1 MNNELPINQ
10 NLGVLTP
17 EKISETDFN
26 VSGISGIEYKILEE
40 NGDWLQYHGVGE
52 RQHGVYFDSMA
63 CVTFSALNSIEM
75 QINRLI
81 IKKLLPVETL
91 QALQTLGYLNDY
103 GLFNVSDRFTAKM
116 SGTTRVGNYLTKVW
130 DSVRN
135 DGLIPQNK
143 YDFPNDQR
151 TPVFDWDNF
160 YAEIDQ
166 SLKNAASEIFK
177 YFSFSYEWVYT
188 NNGMT
193 PNQRKDLI
201 LQHLKHAPLQIAA
214 PVCRGWNEG
223 DKTAVPY
230 CDINQPQ
237 HATVIAKV
245 ADNGCYSDFDS
256 YIPYSKLLALDYPI
270 LYIMKGVVEMK
281 KPIEQ
286 LPTKFG
292 YVFDVTKPILYGQKS
307 ELVKQLQRALVFLNY
322 LSPQYVTSFY
332 WTKTQ
337 AAVLKFQTDHQV
349 DTPEILLELNGKR
362 AGTKTLTKLNQLLTQ

>member
-1 MNNELPINQ
+1 MNNELPINK

-17 EKISETDFN
+17 EQISETDFH
-26 VSGISGIEYKILEE
+26 VSGVSGIEYQVLEE
-40 NGDWLQYHGVGE
+40 SGNWLQYHGAGE

-81 IKKLLPVETL
+81 IKKLLSVETL
-91 QALQTLGYLNDY
+91 QALQNLGYLNDN
-103 GLFNVSDRFTAKM
+103 GLFNVSDRFTAKI
-116 SGTTRVGNYLTKVW
+116 SGTTRAGNYLTKVW

-135 DGLIPQNK
+135 DGLIPQTK

-166 SLKNAASEIFK
+166 SLKDLAPEIFK

-188 NNGMT
+188 NSGMT
-193 PNQRKDLI
+193 PGQKRDLI
-201 LQHLKHAPLQIAA
+201 LKHLKHAPLQIAA

-237 HATVIAKV
+237 HATVITKV
-245 ADNGCYSDFDS
+245 NDDGLYLDFDS
-256 YIPYSKLLALDYPI
+256 YIPYTKILASDYPI
-270 LYIMKGVVEMK
+270 LYIMKGVVEIK
-281 KPIEQ
+281 KPTEPI
-286 LPTKFG
+286 PPKFD
-292 YVFDVTKPILYGQKS
+292 YTFDITKPILYGQKS
-307 ELVKQLQRALVFLNY
+307 ELVKQLQRALVCLNY

-332 WTKTQ
+332 WVKTQ
-337 AAVLKFQTDHQV
+337 AAVRKFQIENQV
-349 DTPEILLELNGKR
+349 DTPEVLATLNGKR
-362 AGTKTLTKLNQLLTQ
+362 VGAKTLTKLNSFLCP